1 MSGVDRFLEWMMGL
15 PPFSVYAILIV
26 LSAVENVFPPVPA
39 DVALVLGAFL
49 AQRGVTSAPLLGFLC
64 WLANTASSAG
74 MYFFAR
80 RKGRAF
86 FETGLPRRL
95 MPPKVVQALEEAYA
109 RRGVM
114 GIFISRFL
122 PGVRAAV
129 TPFAGLVGMPPA
141 KALVP
146 AAAASFIWYTFLV
159 VAGTALGLSWEKAR
173 GMVENLTQVLGWL
186 GALVTAGIVFW
197 LWRRAKVADES
208 PKD

>member
-1 MSGVDRFLEWMMGL
+1 VSSVDRFLEWMTGL
-15 PPFSVYAILIV
+15 PPFSVYAILIG

-49 AQRGVTSAPLLGFLC
+49 ARRGLTSAPLLGLLC
-64 WLANTASSAG
+64 WIANTASSAG

-86 FETGLPRRL
+86 FETGLPSRL
-95 MPPKVVQALEEAYA
+95 MPPKVVQVLEEAYA
-109 RRGVM
+109 RRGM
-114 GIFISRFL
+114 LGIFISRFL

-141 KALVP
+141 RALVP
-146 AAAASFIWYTFLV
+146 AATASFIWYTFLV

-173 GMVENLTQVLGWL
+173 GMVESLTQVLGWL
-186 GALVTAGIVFW
+186 GAAVTVAIVVW
-197 LWRRAKVADES
+197 LWRRARTAD
-208 PKD
+208 

>member
-1 MSGVDRFLEWMMGL
+1 MSSVDQFLAWMTSL
-15 PPFSVYAILIV
+15 PPVSVYAILIA

-39 DVALVLGAFL
+39 DIALVLGAFL
-49 AQRGVTSAPLLGFLC
+49 ARRGLTSAPLLGFLC

-95 MPPKVVQALEEAYA
+95 MPPHVVQTLEEAYA
-109 RRGVM
+109 RRGVLA
-114 GIFISRFL
+114 IFISRFL

-141 KALVP
+141 RALVP
-146 AAAASFIWYTFLV
+146 AATASFIWYTFLV
-159 VAGTALGLSWEKAR
+159 VAGTALGLSWDKAR
-173 GMVENLTQVLGWL
+173 GMVEGLTQVLGWL
-186 GALVTAGIVFW
+186 GALVTVAIVVW
-197 LWRRAKVADES
+197 LWRRARAVPAPPAE
-208 PKD
+208 